1 MAQFGAPDFAG
12 NFLRG
17 LEAGYQASDRK
28 RRNALYDL
36 DQQGRQL
43 AGQALSGDQ
52 NALSRLNQLDPDR
65 GMQIQKFTSEQKKQ
79 RLGEF
84 LSAAYNAKTPEQWGA
99 VVQRFKAQGHQF
111 GPGEEDFGNR
121 DTLLRQG
128 MSVADQMGL
137 DMQAL
142 KLNEPTDDVREYN
155 LAKSQGF
162 NGSFMDYQTGLKQA
176 GANNVNINNAPAQGE
191 TAYQKSIGEQL
202 AKRWGALAEEGDAAQ
217 EELSIVGQLRNVMPQ
232 NGGLLTGIAA
242 KAAEW
247 GIGGEGMSDIQVTQA
262 LIDRL
267 TPKQRVPGSG
277 TSSDLDVRMFK
288 SGMPSLFRTAEGNA
302 IIMDTME
309 SLALY
314 RQARGNIAYQVMD
327 GTMTRAQ
334 AVEAFKKLPDPFAA
348 FKAYRKRVPAGQD
361 RGGTPQQPARP
372 ANGAGLKGDMGKAPT
387 VNRTQGGVQ
396 WSVQ

>member
-1 MAQFGAPDFAG
+1 MAEYRSGVPDFAG
-12 NFLRG
+12 NFLSG
-17 LEAGYQASDRK
+17 LEAGQRSRERSQLRELAER
-28 RRNALYDL
+28 
-36 DQQGRQL
+36 GRQL
-43 AGQALSGDQ
+43 SGEVLAGNQ
-52 NALSRLNQLDPDR
+52 NKLAELYSVNPEM
-65 GMQIQKFTSEQKKQ
+65 GMQVQQFTSEQKKQ

-84 LSAAYNAKTPEQWGA
+84 LSAAYSAKTPEQWGS

-121 DTLLRQG
+121 ATLLRQG

-162 NGSFMDYQTGLKQA
+162 AGTFMDYQTGLKQA

-191 TAYQKSIGEQL
+191 TSYQKSIGEQL

-232 NGGLLTGIAA
+232 NGGLLTGIAS

-247 GIGGEGMSDIQVTQA
+247 GIGGEGMSDIQATQA

-288 SGMPSLFRTAEGNA
+288 SGMPSMFRTAEGNA

-314 RQARGNIAYQVMD
+314 RQARGQIAYQVMD
-327 GTMTRAQ
+327 GKMTREQ
-334 AVEAFKKLPDPFAA
+334 AVDAFKKLPDPFAA
-348 FKAYRKRVPAGQD
+348 FKAYRKRLPAGQD
-361 RGGTPQQPARP
+361 RGAAPQQPARP
-372 ANGAGLKGDMGKAPT
+372 TNGVGLKSDIGKAPT
-387 VNRTQGGVQ
+387 MNRTQGGVE

>member
-1 MAQFGAPDFAG
+1 MAQYGAPDFAG
-12 NFLRG
+12 NILQG
-17 LEAGYQASDRK
+17 LEAGYRQRQRSKLAE
-28 RRNALYDL
+28 L
-36 DQQGRQL
+36 DEKGRQL
-43 AGQALSGDQ
+43 AGEVMGGNTSKLVELTAVNPEMGMRMRQFTDQ
-52 NALSRLNQLDPDR
+52 
-65 GMQIQKFTSEQKKQ
+65 QKKDFIQ
-79 RLGEF
+79 DFARQ
-84 LSAAYNAKTPEQWGA
+84 AYGADSPEKWKVMVDGYRQ
-99 VVQRFKAQGHQF
+99 QGHQF
-111 GPGEEDFGNR
+111 DPGEDDFGNR
-121 DTLLRQG
+121 DSLISRAIDIG
-128 MSVADQMGL
+128 DRMQM

-142 KLNEPTDDVREYN
+142 KLNEPTSDVKEYN

-162 NGSFMDYQTGLKQA
+162 TGTFMDYQTGLKQA

-191 TAYQKSIGEQL
+191 TSYQKSIGEQL

-247 GIGGEGMSDIQVTQA
+247 GIGGEGMSDIQATQA

-277 TSSDLDVRMFK
+277 TFK

-327 GTMTRAQ
+327 GSMTRAQ
-334 AVEAFKKLPDPFAA
+334 AVEAFRKLPDPFAA

-361 RGGTPQQPARP
+361 RGGAQERTTARP
-372 ANGAGLKGDMGKAPT
+372 ATGQSVGSKGDMGASNARKT
-387 VNRTQGGVQ
+387 KSGIQ
-396 WSVQ
+396 WRAE